1 MEIVAHIL
9 VDIKVF
15 LGFLR
20 KIGIFLGAVK
30 KTIRTSTRKNSFT
43 FKWLQSK
50 MSVGSKGKER
60 LK

>member
-20 KIGIFLGAVK
+20 KIGNFLGAVK
-30 KTIRTSTRKNSFT
+30 KAVRTSAVKNSFT

-50 MSVGSKGKER
+50 MGVASKGKGR